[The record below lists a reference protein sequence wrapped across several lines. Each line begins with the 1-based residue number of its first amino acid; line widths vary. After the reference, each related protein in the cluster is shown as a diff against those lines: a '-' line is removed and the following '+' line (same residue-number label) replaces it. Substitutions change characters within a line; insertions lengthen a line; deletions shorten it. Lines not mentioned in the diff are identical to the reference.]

1 MTDCQCQGRGVS
13 CVFLGP
19 GALPRERHL
28 LSPPLSPSRPT
39 QLTRRLTCVGCWV
52 FSSEEVEGEAAGSR
66 HPLGKPGSVPCRGG
80 PESPSGAHGAGILHF
95 SPGAVSQAFFP
106 ALSCSLSVCLTHCC
120 GAQALGAQASV
131 TAACRLSCGS
141 VAPQHVGSSLT
152 RD

>member
-106 ALSCSLSVCLTHCC
+106 ALSCSLSVCL
-120 GAQALGAQASV
+120 
-131 TAACRLSCGS
+131 
-141 VAPQHVGSSLT
+141 SSLLHRVRGLWSSLDRT
-152 RD
+152 N